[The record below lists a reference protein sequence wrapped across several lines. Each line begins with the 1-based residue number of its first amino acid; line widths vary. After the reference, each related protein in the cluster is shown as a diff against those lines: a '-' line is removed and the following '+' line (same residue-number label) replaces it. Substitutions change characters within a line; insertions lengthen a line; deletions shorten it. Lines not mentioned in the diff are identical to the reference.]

1 LNTRGQHLLAEYH
14 GCNVEVLDDLK
25 RIESLLNEAARAA
38 QTKVV
43 ASVFRPFVP
52 QGVSGVVVIEESH
65 LSIHTWPE
73 FGYASVDFYTCG
85 SGMPEA
91 AHRVLHKGLRAKHC
105 ELMMVDRG
113 LNSDD
118 KGMKMRYH
126 RSENGVRVVEPAAAQ
141 EAGAYA
147 RSA

>member
-43 ASVFRPFVP
+43 ASVFRPFDP

-85 SGMPEA
+85 SGTPEA
-91 AHRVLHKGLRAKHC
+91 AHRVLQKGLRAKHC
-105 ELMMVDRG
+105 
-113 LNSDD
+113 
-118 KGMKMRYH
+118 
-126 RSENGVRVVEPAAAQ
+126 
-141 EAGAYA
+141 
-147 RSA
+147 

>member
-14 GCNVEVLDDLK
+14 GCNVEVLDDIK

-38 QTKVV
+38 QTNVV

-73 FGYASVDFYTCG
+73 FGYASVDFFTCG
-85 SGMPEA
+85 AGVPEA
-91 AHRVLHKGLRAKHC
+91 AHRVIKRAY
-105 ELMMVDRG
+105 G
-113 LNSDD
+113 QNTAS
-118 KGMKMRYH
+118 
-126 RSENGVRVVEPAAAQ
+126 S
-141 EAGAYA
+141 
-147 RSA
+147 